1 MLFHTHHKLN
11 RWWNLWNQSL
21 HHKRTMPMR
30 PTGMPVKRMFSF
42 VSLFGLTLKR
52 SQIVMIFLW
61 FVKIFVIIYLHHSG
75 N

>member
-11 RWWNLWNQSL
+11 RWQNLWNQSL
-21 HHKRTMPMR
+21 RHKRTMPMQ

-42 VSLFGLTLKR
+42 VSLFGLLLKR
-52 SQIVMIFLW
+52 TWIVMIFRS
-61 FVKIFVIIYLHHSG
+61 FVKIFAIIYLPHSV

>member
-42 VSLFGLTLKR
+42 VSLFGLLLKR
-52 SQIVMIFLW
+52 TSIVMIFLS
-61 FVKIFVIIYLHHSG
+61 FVKIFAIIYLPHSV